1 MPLKKYKSISD
12 LKLLN
17 ESVLEGSLAGFWDW
31 NILKNEEYLSPRFK
45 EMFGYDD
52 HEMENKPESWQKIA
66 FQEDLPEMFENF
78 NKHVSSAG
86 KIPFKSIVRYH
97 HKNGKTVWVRCN
109 GKVIEWGENGEPIR
123 AVGCH
128 IDITEEKELELKLK
142 NALTEREVLLKKE
155 KELGLLKSSFVSMAS
170 HQFRTPLAVIQ
181 SNAQLFEML
190 VGSDQEV
197 KAEKYQKISTRITEE
212 ISKMT
217 ALMDDVLILGKLTSE
232 NVHYDPQEC
241 DLFEFCNVL
250 IDQFNLIQ
258 EDGRKLD
265 FVVKGK
271 PYNVEIDHKL
281 LTHSLSNIISN
292 AFKYS
297 VGKAN
302 PSLKL
307 TYEEKEF
314 SLTVS
319 DKGIGIPKENMED
332 LLLPFFRG
340 NNSVGIKGTGLGLS
354 IAKEYL
360 DINKGILIINSTEGV
375 GSSFEMK
382 FQK

>member
-1 MPLKKYKSISD
+1 M
-12 LKLLN
+12 
-17 ESVLEGSLAGFWDW
+17 EGSLAGFWDW
-31 NILKNEEYLSPRFK
+31 NIPENEEYLSPRFK
-45 EMFGYDD
+45 EMFGYSD

-66 FQEDLPEMFENF
+66 FQEDLPIMFESF
-78 NKHVSSAG
+78 NKHVNSAG

-97 HKNGKTVWVRCN
+97 HKNGNTIWVRCN

-128 IDITEEKELELKLK
+128 INITEEKELELRLK

-271 PYNVEIDHKL
+271 PYNVEIDDKL